1 MSPDEMSNVIE
12 KIESTGNRS
21 ILLTERGTSFGYN
34 TLVTDFRSIVIMGE
48 TGYPVVYDATH
59 SVQKPGG
66 RGTSSGGEA
75 QYILPLSKAAVAC
88 GSDALFVEVHEDP
101 GKAMSDGPN
110 MLGLNELEDLIVQV
124 KKLEKVAR

>member
-1 MSPDEMSNVIE
+1 M
-12 KIESTGNRS
+12 
-21 ILLTERGTSFGYN
+21 
-34 TLVTDFRSIVIMGE
+34 
-48 TGYPVVYDATH
+48 
-59 SVQKPGG
+59 
-66 RGTSSGGEA
+66 
-75 QYILPLSKAAVAC
+75 PLSKAAVAC